1 MASSSRTSR
10 EQAPCFQFAPKVN
23 SDIGRRAYELY
34 EERGS
39 EQGHDVDDDWLQ
51 AERELG
57 DALNSTGA

>member
-1 MASSSRTSR
+1 LFPAVSERLSMSPA
-10 EQAPCFQFAPKVN
+10 AKVN

-34 EERGS
+34 EERAS